1 MGSSW
6 YFLVI
11 LYIINVDIIGVCVV
25 VVNSVVILVNLSKSV
40 IFLLLGNYNF
50 RLWLYNM
57 LMVRLINSVG
67 VKILLGALELLFV
80 SMVYSL

>member
-57 LMVRLINSVG
+57 LMERLINSVG
-67 VKILLGALELLFV
+67 VKILLGVLELLFV

>member
-67 VKILLGALELLFV
+67 VKILLGVLELLFV
-80 SMVYSL
+80 SMVHSL

>member
-1 MGSSW
+1 M
-6 YFLVI
+6 VI

-50 RLWLYNM
+50 RLRLYNM

-67 VKILLGALELLFV
+67 VKILLGVLELLFV

>member
-67 VKILLGALELLFV
+67 VKILLGVLELLFV